1 MIMGKI
7 ILALSLLVSF
17 ASADFKWA
25 SSYDAALAQAKKEK
39 KNVMVMLSKEDCPAC
54 EYMSDVVF
62 EEKMV
67 IHEVEKS
74 YIPVHIDIHNDFVP
88 DGLGYMGTPTFHFL
102 DASGKK
108 IGRYD
113 GAANVPSF
121 MGILGKYK
129 K

>member
-1 MIMGKI
+1 MGKI
-7 ILALSLLVSF
+7 ILALSLL
-17 ASADFKWA
+17 ASCALAELKWA
-25 SSYDAALAQAKKEK
+25 LSYDAALAQAKKEK
-39 KNVMVMLSKEDCPAC
+39 KNVMVMLSKENCPAC
-54 EYMSDVVF
+54 EYMTDVVF

-67 IHEVEKS
+67 ISEVAKS
-74 YIPVHIDIHNDFVP
+74 YVPVHIDIHNDFIP
-88 DGLGYMGTPTFHFL
+88 EGLGYIGTPTFHFL

>member
-1 MIMGKI
+1 MGKI
-7 ILALSLLVSF
+7 VLVLSVLASIAF
-17 ASADFKWA
+17 ADLKWA

-39 KNVMVMLSKEDCPAC
+39 KNVMVMLSRENCPAC

-67 IHEVEKS
+67 SSEIAKS
-74 YIPVHIDIHNDFVP
+74 YVPVHIDIHNDFIP

-102 DASGKK
+102 DANGKK

>member
-1 MIMGKI
+1 MGKI
-7 ILALSLLVSF
+7 ILALSLL
-17 ASADFKWA
+17 ASCALAELKWA
-25 SSYDAALAQAKKEK
+25 PSYDAALAQAKKEK
-39 KNVMVMLSKEDCPAC
+39 KNVMVMLSKENCPAC
-54 EYMSDVVF
+54 EYMTDVVF

-67 IHEVEKS
+67 MSEVAKS
-74 YIPVHIDIHNDFVP
+74 YVPVHIDIHNDFIP
-88 DGLGYMGTPTFHFL
+88 EGLGYIGTPTFHFL